1 MDAARARLQ
10 VALAARP
17 KIARHMAP
25 AQDVATFMRF
35 RLDGTFDPESD
46 RRHHVAELV
55 HVLVAELPNEARL
68 EMARL
73 SGAREA
79 QAKIAQ
85 TLIKSAAAVSGA
97 LGAQP
102 IPLADLPFLLTFQLA
117 MVAGIIYISGREL
130 SLKLAGGVFRHDGDQ
145 PRCRTGVCAEGARAV
160 IRAASKLLLPGVGNA
175 IRRICGGEWHV
186 WHRAG
191 GAGLLH

>member
-10 VALAARP
+10 MALAARP

-25 AQDVATFMRF
+25 ALDVATFMRF

-46 RRHHVAELV
+46 RRHHIAELV

-85 TLIKSAAAVSGA
+85 TLIKSTAAVSGA
-97 LGAQP
+97 LG
-102 IPLADLPFLLTFQLA
+102 
-117 MVAGIIYISGREL
+117 
-130 SLKLAGGVFRHDGDQ
+130 
-145 PRCRTGVCAEGARAV
+145 
-160 IRAASKLLLPGVGNA
+160 RAADPAGRPAVPADVPTGDGRRASSTSAAGN
-175 IRRICGGEWHV
+175 
-186 WHRAG
+186 
-191 GAGLLH
+191 